1 MGNFFIVPPPL
12 PSLLILPRKWETF
25 LSLSNSPGVA
35 GVTRKRRKKREKEDR
50 KAAFAHRR
58 ERRKKCGTSAL
69 GWYVWCRH
77 SLAGESPPFPPDPAS
92 HMRILPIFENAHG
105 TLITQSLPSS
115 RYPAFSLHAVLSSFS
130 SRSHFRLPRCVTGL
144 DPSGTTAQSFFA
156 ISEGVS
162 LYPRKGFPESSLL
175 PFSFPN
181 FRKGSNVAF
190 FSFEGEEDRPPIVFL
205 SSSIL
210 HVLRYFAGAI

>member
-1 MGNFFIVPPPL
+1 MGNFFIVPPPF

-35 GVTRKRRKKREKEDR
+35 GVTRKRREKEDR

-105 TLITQSLPSS
+105 TLIPNHCRVLDTRHFLYTRFFLHSPLVPIFASL
-115 RYPAFSLHAVLSSFS
+115 
-130 SRSHFRLPRCVTGL
+130 
-144 DPSGTTAQSFFA
+144 
-156 ISEGVS
+156 
-162 LYPRKGFPESSLL
+162 
-175 PFSFPN
+175 
-181 FRKGSNVAF
+181 VA
-190 FSFEGEEDRPPIVFL
+190 
-205 SSSIL
+205 
-210 HVLRYFAGAI
+210 

>member
-1 MGNFFIVPPPL
+1 MPNVFVAQQGGVGVGRRHLLCNTWVQLGARNRFLPRNEYYVEVEQENGKLFHCPSTPSFPSHTPSKVGNF
-12 PSLLILPRKWETF
+12 S

-58 ERRKKCGTSAL
+58 ERRKKCGTSTL

-77 SLAGESPPFPPDPAS
+77 SLAGESPPFPVCALDPAS

-115 RYPAFSLHAVLSSFS
+115 RYPAFSLHTVLSSFS
-130 SRSHFRLPRCVTGL
+130 SF
-144 DPSGTTAQSFFA
+144 
-156 ISEGVS
+156 
-162 LYPRKGFPESSLL
+162 
-175 PFSFPN
+175 PFS
-181 FRKGSNVAF
+181 
-190 FSFEGEEDRPPIVFL
+190 PPSLRNGIGPIWYYSTIFL
-205 SSSIL
+205 CNQRRCLIIS
-210 HVLRYFAGAI
+210 